1 LKVLFA
7 TDLSVTALVV
17 RDLLAGLTWP
27 GGAQLEL
34 LHVVPPRGSKPFA
47 GMLGSWE
54 STPAS
59 AEKAVT
65 AFTREL
71 RAQLAGR
78 AVSVSTSIRVGD
90 PASSIV
96 ERADEIKADLVVLG
110 SRGRGPLLSSVLG
123 TVSAA
128 VVERASRS
136 VLVARTKSIRSLVLV
151 DDGTTSSHAAVEA
164 IFGQSLFDA
173 VHVTVVRVVDLQTPL
188 GEGLYQD
195 RSMFEHRDRLRA
207 SRTRRAAAAV
217 EKRVAGLRASGRMAM
232 GRVLK
237 GDTATEVLSAA
248 RGVGADLI
256 VIGAHGR
263 NQQLEGH
270 LGDVVRNVLLSFR
283 GSVLIVRPPTARNV
297 RADSDSHPASARHRS
312 TRDGPEAKQP
322 STQRLVR
329 ESRFATRV
337 AG

>member
-7 TDLSVTALVV
+7 TDLSATALAV
-17 RDLLAGLTWP
+17 RELLAGLTWP
-27 GGAQLEL
+27 RGAQLEL

-47 GMLGSWE
+47 GMWRSWE

-71 RAQLAGR
+71 QAQLAGR
-78 AVSVSTSIRVGD
+78 AVSVSSSIRVGD
-90 PASSIV
+90 PVSSIV
-96 ERADEIKADLVVLG
+96 ERADEIEAALIVLG

-136 VLVARTKSIRSLVLV
+136 VLVARTESIRGLVLV
-151 DDGTTSSHAAVEA
+151 DDGTTSSHAAVEV
-164 IFGQSLFDA
+164 ILGHSLFDA

-195 RSMFEHRDRLRA
+195 RSMFEHRDRVRA
-207 SRTRRAAAAV
+207 SRTKQAAAAV
-217 EKRVAGLRASGRMAM
+217 EKRVAGLRVSGRMAI

-263 NQQLEGH
+263 NQQVKGRLDD
-270 LGDVVRNVLLSFR
+270 LSRNVLFSFR
-283 GSVLIVRPPTARNV
+283 GSVLIVRPPTTRSV
-297 RADSDSHPASARHRS
+297 SADSDSQLASSRHRS
-312 TRDGPEAKQP
+312 TRVAPQARVLSP
-322 STQRLVR
+322 HRLVQ
-329 ESRFATRV
+329 TGPD